1 MKFKILPYKCNS
13 DLRFI
18 TSNTLV
24 PCVLF
29 SKFDKAPKARD
40 SHGSV
45 DGLRV
50 TLGWGLPNKRVSHD
64 LDLQLILWSDEG
76 KSVCLVHPKESSKII
91 FVVVVIFIKFK
102 KNRGR
107 PLTFIEIS

>member
-1 MKFKILPYKCNS
+1 MIKFKIIPYKYHS
-13 DLRFI
+13 TLRFI

-29 SKFDKAPKARD
+29 SKFDKAPKAKD

-76 KSVCLVHPKESSKII
+76 KSVCLVHPKESSKTAGSWFRLEII
-91 FVVVVIFIKFK
+91 KFIKF
-102 KNRGR
+102 
-107 PLTFIEIS
+107 